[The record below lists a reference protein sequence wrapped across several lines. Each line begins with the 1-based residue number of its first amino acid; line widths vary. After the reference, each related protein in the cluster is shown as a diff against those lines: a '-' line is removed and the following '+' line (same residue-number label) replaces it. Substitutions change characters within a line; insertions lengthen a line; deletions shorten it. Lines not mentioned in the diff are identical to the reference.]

1 MQSLR
6 TRLACFFA
14 ALIAVVLLGF
24 AGAVYLAAAVLE
36 EREVEPQAEKDRELR
51 EVRRLLWLS
60 LGMGIPLGAG
70 LAVLGS
76 AQMTRRTL
84 RALADIVRSASE
96 LDPDRLGQRIPSQP
110 HDDLEIRR
118 LVAALNHMLERLDLA
133 VTGLRRFT
141 RDAAHELRTPLAVLM
156 SRLEIALRQP
166 RDSTALRTTMED
178 SLEELASLQ
187 RLVDALLL
195 LARSDAGELLASR
208 QPVVLLRLLSEI
220 ASLYEAIA
228 SEWQLTLHIDCDPA
242 LSLDTDKV
250 LLGRAVANLLDNACK
265 FSFPGGKVWLCATRQ
280 PNHGGVTITVADSGC
295 GVPASEEEQV
305 FARFYRCPNHR
316 SPTPGFGLGLALTR
330 EFVTALCGTVTL
342 RARSGGGTEVEICLP
357 RRAQPLAYQD
367 LTPA

>member
-166 RDSTALRTTMED
+166 RDSTALRTTLED

-195 LARSDAGELLASR
+195 LARSDAGELSASR

-265 FSFPGGKVWLCATRQ
+265 FSFTGGKVWLCAARQ

-295 GVPASEEEQV
+295 GVPASEEERV
-305 FARFYRCPNHR
+305 FARFYRCSNHHN
-316 SPTPGFGLGLALTR
+316 PTPGFGLGLSLTR

>member
-6 TRLACFFA
+6 TRLSCFFA
-14 ALIAVVLLGF
+14 ALIAMVLLGF
-24 AGAVYLAAAVLE
+24 AGAVYLAAVVLE
-36 EREVEPQAEKDRELR
+36 EREEEPQAEKDRELR

-96 LDPDRLGQRIPSQP
+96 LDSERLGQRIPSQER
-110 HDDLEIRR
+110 DDLEIRR

-166 RDSTALRTTMED
+166 RDSTALLTTIED

-195 LARSDAGELLASR
+195 LARSDAGELVASR
-208 QPVVLLRLLSEI
+208 QPVVLQRLLAEV

-242 LSLDTDKV
+242 LSLVTDKV

-265 FSFPGGKVWLCATRQ
+265 FSFPGGTVWLCAVRQ
-280 PNHGGVTITVADSGC
+280 PDDGGVTITVADSGC
-295 GVPASEEEQV
+295 GVPASEAERV
-305 FARFYRCPNHR
+305 FARFYRCHNHR
-316 SPTPGFGLGLALTR
+316 SPPPGFGLGLALTR
-330 EFVTALCGTVTL
+330 EFVTALSGTVTL
-342 RARSGGGTEVEICLP
+342 RARSGGGTQVEIYLP
-357 RRAQPLAYQD
+357 RRDQPLAYQD
-367 LTPA
+367 FTPG